1 MSEPVVNVDLPL
13 SPADVEPETVS
24 ASAVENHEPTGT
36 DSAELSDNVPR
47 GTTDT
52 DTDTDTDPVA
62 DAVSM
67 AVEQWV
73 GFDPMIHARNPDG
86 SPRLRVDGSYA
97 RKRGSGGRK
106 SDATVSRETGDDLF
120 PGTGTGPSVPR
131 GTDTDETSAAPPQTP
146 TTPTVAAV
154 LSSREAAAAI
164 VITSTTILS
173 RMVGAEWAAEKPELK
188 SLTDATK
195 TYIDAK
201 GGIQMSPEMG
211 LFLAVSMYAAP
222 RFAHE
227 NTRSK
232 FGQLVDWCRDRFAIL
247 KARIGRK

>member
-1 MSEPVVNVDLPL
+1 MSEPVVIVDLPL
-13 SPADVEPETVS
+13 SPADAEPETVS
-24 ASAVENHEPTGT
+24 TSADENHEPMGT

-47 GTTDT
+47 ET
-52 DTDTDTDPVA
+52 TDTDPVA

-73 GFDPMIHARNPDG
+73 GFDPMIHARNQDG

-97 RKRGSGGRK
+97 LKRGKGGRK
-106 SDATVSRETGDDLF
+106 SDVPVSRETGDDLF
-120 PGTGTGPSVPR
+120 PGAGTSVPR
-131 GTDTDETSAAPPQTP
+131 GTDADETSAAPPQA
-146 TTPTVAAV
+146 PTVAAA

-164 VITSTTILS
+164 VITSTTVLS
-173 RMVGAEWAAEKPELK
+173 RMVGAEWAAEKSELK

-195 TYIDAK
+195 IYIDAK

-232 FGQLVDWCRDRFAIL
+232 FGQLVDWCRDRFAVL

>member
-1 MSEPVVNVDLPL
+1 MNVDPPL
-13 SPADVEPETVS
+13 SPAGTEPETVS
-24 ASAVENHEPTGT
+24 TSVDENHEPTGT

-47 GTTDT
+47 ETEAA
-52 DTDTDTDPVA
+52 DPVA
-62 DAVSM
+62 DAVSS

-97 RKRGSGGRK
+97 RKRGKGNRK
-106 SDATVSRETGDDLF
+106 SDDTVSRETGGDLF
-120 PGTGTGPSVPR
+120 SGAGAGADVPR
-131 GTDTDETSAAPPQTP
+131 GTDTNETSAAPPQTP
-146 TTPTVAAV
+146 TTPTTPTVAAT

-195 TYIDAK
+195 TYIDTK

-232 FGQLVDWCRDRFAIL
+232 FGQLVDWCRDRFAVL

>member
-1 MSEPVVNVDLPL
+1 MNVDLPL
-13 SPADVEPETVS
+13 SPAVTEPEV
-24 ASAVENHEPTGT
+24 VLVPVVGNHEPTEI
-36 DSAELSDNVPR
+36 DSGELSGTVSRETDVP
-47 GTTDT
+47 
-52 DTDTDTDPVA
+52 DPVA
-62 DAVSM
+62 DAVST

-97 RKRGSGGRK
+97 RKRGKGGRK
-106 SDATVSRETGDDLF
+106 SAEDVSRETGDDLF
-120 PGTGTGPSVPR
+120 SGSGVSRETDDGEAGPAPAQ
-131 GTDTDETSAAPPQTP
+131 TTAATP
-146 TTPTVAAV
+146 STPMAQAAN

-173 RMVGAEWAAEKPELK
+173 RLVGPEWAADKPEVK
-188 SLTDATK
+188 NLTDATK
-195 TYIDAK
+195 SYIDAK
-201 GGIQMSPEMG
+201 GGIQMSPEMS

-232 FGQLVDWCRDRFAIL
+232 FGQVIDWCRDRFAVL